1 MYLTPNHYLNA
12 MIHYNN
18 DCSENDLHHNLL
30 TSEAESKLKYLIH
43 KSSLV
48 ILKESQYLL
57 AGSLCLLTMMIF
69 YSSLFWNL

>member
-30 TSEAESKLKYLIH
+30 TSEAESKLK
-43 KSSLV
+43 
-48 ILKESQYLL
+48 
-57 AGSLCLLTMMIF
+57 
-69 YSSLFWNL
+69 